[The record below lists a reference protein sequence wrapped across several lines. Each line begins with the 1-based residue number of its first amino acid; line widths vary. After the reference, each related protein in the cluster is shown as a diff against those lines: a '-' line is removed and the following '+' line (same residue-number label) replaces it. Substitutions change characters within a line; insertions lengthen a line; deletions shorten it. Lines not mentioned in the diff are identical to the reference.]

1 MLRRYPYK
9 LPTGSL
15 QPLLQPLAACR
26 EGQPHDGRGW
36 TPAWPHAK
44 PCTVWTS
51 KVSGPLLNLVSMRNQ
66 HLQVK
71 SLRSL
76 GFCVITASFAHTFLF
91 FILMGF
97 EKAITLCSDTL
108 SNKTLSI
115 TWAGTASR
123 CPKFATLHVLAEINS
138 CFVDSAWKK
147 SICINKPFLKLHKLN
162 HSSFP
167 SLLYSS

>member
-108 SNKTLSI
+108 SNKTLLHELGQLRGVLSLLLCMSWQKLI
-115 TWAGTASR
+115 RALL
-123 CPKFATLHVLAEINS
+123 TLHERN
-138 CFVDSAWKK
+138 
-147 SICINKPFLKLHKLN
+147 
-162 HSSFP
+162 
-167 SLLYSS
+167 LYV